1 MRIMFLGLFFI
12 VIGCSRQIP
21 QLPATNFIQSSSTPV
36 IDINELP
43 KKFNKAVQSMKP
55 VIVDTC
61 TKQRRD
67 MNCDFVIWID
77 MDPNSPPNAFQTID
91 ETGRPLLLFSK
102 RLIDD
107 MQNSDEIAFVIG
119 HEAAHHVLGH
129 LEHQKKSA
137 AGGATLFEVLATALG
152 GSEKSMVVASDIG
165 AAVGARNYSK
175 NYELEADQ
183 LGAQMTLNA
192 GFDPVL
198 GAAYFTRIPDPSNK
212 FLGTHPPND
221 DRIAAVK
228 AAVGR

>member
-1 MRIMFLGLFFI
+1 MRIMFLGFFFI
-12 VIGCSRQIP
+12 LISCSRQIP
-21 QLPATNFIQSSSTPV
+21 QVPATNFIQSSSMPV
-36 IDINELP
+36 IDVNELP
-43 KKFNKAVQSMKP
+43 KKFNQAVRSMKP

-61 TKQRRD
+61 TKLRED

-77 MDPNSPPNAFQTID
+77 MDSNSPPNAFQTID
-91 ETGRPLLLFSK
+91 KTGKPLLLFSK

-107 MQNSDEIAFVIG
+107 MQNSDELAFVIG

-137 AGGATLFEVLATALG
+137 EGGATLFEVLATALG
-152 GSEKSMVVASDIG
+152 GSAESMVVASDIG

-175 NYELEADQ
+175 TYELEADQ
-183 LGAQMTLNA
+183 LGAQMTLSA

-198 GAAYFTRIPDPSNK
+198 GAAYFTRIPDPSNR
-212 FLGTHPPND
+212 FLGTHPPNN
-221 DRIAAVK
+221 DRIAAVR

>member
-1 MRIMFLGLFFI
+1 M
-12 VIGCSRQIP
+12 
-21 QLPATNFIQSSSTPV
+21 
-36 IDINELP
+36 
-43 KKFNKAVQSMKP
+43 
-55 VIVDTC
+55 
-61 TKQRRD
+61 
-67 MNCDFVIWID
+67 
-77 MDPNSPPNAFQTID
+77 
-91 ETGRPLLLFSK
+91 LLFSK

-212 FLGTHPPND
+212 FLETHPPNN
-221 DRIAAVK
+221 DRIAAVRV
-228 AAVGR
+228 AVGR